1 VRPPPDN
8 PAGASLRRLLAEQRP
23 VVAGSCYDCISAAV
37 LEESGFACLT
47 VSGAGVAASHL
58 GVPDLGLVTLPE
70 MLHVARAV
78 SRLVSIPVIADI
90 DTGFGG
96 ALNVVRTIEEFA
108 AAGVAA
114 VHLEDQQFPKRCGH
128 IAGKS
133 VVDADEFLRK
143 IRAADRS
150 RQGSELLLIARTDAI
165 AVHGLDDAIER
176 ANRALDVG
184 ADIAFV
190 EAPTDLEQVEQIATR
205 VEGPCMYNLAT
216 GGKSPDLAFTELA
229 TLGFALVVV
238 PTVCLYPAIHGMRAA
253 TRAVLQAGSDAP
265 LREFGLQPMDLFNL
279 VGMQAW
285 LGTDRSLH

>member
-1 VRPPPDN
+1 M
-8 PAGASLRRLLAEQRP
+8 
-23 VVAGSCYDCISAAV
+23 SAAV

-47 VSGAGVAASHL
+47 ISGAGVAASHL
-58 GVPDLGLVTLPE
+58 GVPDLGLVTLSE

-78 SRLVSIPVIADI
+78 SRLVSVPVIADI

-133 VVDADEFLRK
+133 VVDTEEFLRK
-143 IRAADRS
+143 IRAADRT
-150 RQGSELLLIARTDAI
+150 RHGSDLLLIARTDAI
-165 AVHGLDDAIER
+165 AVHGIGDAIER
-176 ANRALDVG
+176 ANRALEAG

-190 EAPTDLEQVEQIATR
+190 EAPTDLEQVERIASQ

-216 GGKSPDLAFTELA
+216 GGKSPTLTFSELG
-229 TLGFALVVV
+229 TLGYALIVI
-238 PTVCLYPAIHGMRAA
+238 PTVCLYPAIHSMRQA
-253 TRAVLQAGSDAP
+253 TRAVLEAGSDAP
-265 LREFGLQPMDLFNL
+265 LRELAMQPMDLFNL
-279 VGMQAW
+279 VGMQTW
-285 LGTDRSLH
+285 LDADRSLQ